1 MANYNVDNKKI
12 NKALATGF
20 GITAVILL
28 VVFGLIYI
36 VTSFAGS
43 TTIPVFII
51 VGFIVIVLGGTL
63 YWWYRRAQKQS

>member
-12 NKALATGF
+12 NKAMAIGF

-36 VTSFAGS
+36 VTSFASS
-43 TTIPVFII
+43 TTIPVLII
-51 VGFIVIVLGGTL
+51 VGFIIVMLGGIL
-63 YWWYRRAQKQS
+63 YWGYQRTRKS